1 MKILSEYHGS
11 KDYPNRKAR
20 VLYSSGSGTY
30 YVNLY
35 RRCARPLKKAN
46 FAYSQHTLMKSIHCD
61 GHSLRYAEDCAENY
75 VMGWGM
81 FDENFYPLKD
91 ERHDPHVQ

>member
-11 KDYPNRKAR
+11 KDYPNRKAH

-35 RRCARPLKKAN
+35 RRFTDAQ
-46 FAYSQHTLMKSIHCD
+46 YSWQNNVDTLMKSIHCD

>member
-1 MKILSEYHGS
+1 
-11 KDYPNRKAR
+11 
-20 VLYSSGSGTY
+20 
-30 YVNLY
+30 
-35 RRCARPLKKAN
+35 
-46 FAYSQHTLMKSIHCD
+46 MKSIHCD

>member
-1 MKILSEYHGS
+1 MKTLSEYYGS
-11 KDYPNRKAR
+11 KDYPNRKAC

-35 RRCARPLKKAN
+35 RRFTNA
-46 FAYSQHTLMKSIHCD
+46 AYSWQNNVDTLMKSIHCNE
-61 GHSLRYAEDCAENY
+61 HSLRYAEDCAENY

-81 FDENFYPLKD
+81 FDDYYYPLKD
-91 ERHDPHVQ
+91 GRDDPHVQ

>member
-35 RRCARPLKKAN
+35 RRFTDAQ
-46 FAYSQHTLMKSIHCD
+46 YSWQNNVDTLMKSIHCD

-75 VMGWGM
+75 VMGING
-81 FDENFYPLKD
+81 
-91 ERHDPHVQ
+91 